1 MPEICV
7 VEFVTAASTVTEVM
21 LAVKVL
27 SAQVLGDIDG
37 VSAVL
42 STEDAPD

>member
-1 MPEICV
+1 
-7 VEFVTAASTVTEVM
+7 VEFVTAASVVTEVM

-37 VSAVL
+37 FSAAL
-42 STEDAPD
+42 RTED

>member
-1 MPEICV
+1 
-7 VEFVTAASTVTEVM
+7 M
-21 LAVKVL
+21 LAVEVL

-42 STEDAPD
+42 STEDEPD